1 MHKWFLSLDEEIFQ
15 AKNQMT
21 RLYLLIWRQVCQ
33 VVLFLYGV
41 MFSESRRHD
50 RERRATVGLTPPR
63 SGKKEASRELCHNA
77 NMSVWPVA
85 RGQ

>member
-33 VVLFLYGV
+33 VVLILYGV
-41 MFSESRRHD
+41 MFLESRRHD
-50 RERRATVGLTPPR
+50 TADGEKEEPL
-63 SGKKEASRELCHNA
+63 SG
-77 NMSVWPVA
+77 
-85 RGQ
+85 